1 MSETTT
7 AAAPVAAETTTA
19 APQVTETAPAE
30 QATTETRAPLGRNDV
45 RRSVMEKVRAA
56 SAAREAA
63 SATAETAG
71 GGSQTSGAAGAASLP
86 KIDATGRAHD
96 PSNGQFTTPPA
107 AEEAVGDPSPAA
119 KEPQGN
125 NTAEAA
131 AAKEPYGRRIE
142 LPASHP
148 LRETGRDSITVRDEA
163 EERVVRGLLNGTY
176 TRPQEV
182 AAMREQMARLQDEHL
197 RLQAQL
203 AARDTWS
210 TLVVDEGVQANFDA
224 LSSVSQEVADTYM
237 LGVKAKLKQQEDEKY
252 TELSAAEQE
261 KALTQYA
268 SEAEQRIRTDAVR
281 HISATWP
288 KEVIGLP
295 FIGEIFT
302 MAEAKAEAALSFLAQ
317 NNRLPDDLTERE
329 EVAKRVLVQEMGAAV
344 TADPRT
350 RAVLGQI
357 TQQRTQA
364 QQEAERQRIEAEAQR
379 TAEARAAEAEQQR
392 FLEAAQR
399 PVNPMGQIPSQVRT
413 GQQTNGEQ
421 KDELAGLTG
430 LSLRK
435 AIIRRAVARAS
446 AAA

>member
-7 AAAPVAAETTTA
+7 AAAPVVAAETTTA
-19 APQVTETAPAE
+19 APQVTETALAAE

-63 SATAETAG
+63 SAPAENAG

-107 AEEAVGDPSPAA
+107 DAGGVAPPATTQVDPAGTAA
-119 KEPQGN
+119 TETPQA
-125 NTAEAA
+125 TT
-131 AAKEPYGRRIE
+131 RRIDI
-142 LPASHP
+142 PNDHP
-148 LRETGRDSITVRDEA
+148 LRGMGLDAFDALNEQQ
-163 EERVVRGLLNGTY
+163 ERGLRALLNGTY
-176 TRPQEV
+176 TRTQEV

-203 AARDTWS
+203 ATRDTWN
-210 TLVVDEGVQANFDA
+210 TQVVDDGTLAQYEALKSVDESVANAFLRGKQAE
-224 LSSVSQEVADTYM
+224 LEE
-237 LGVKAKLKQQEDEKY
+237 KANEKY
-252 TELSAAEQE
+252 AELAAAEQE

-288 KEVIGLP
+288 KEVTGLP